1 MRQGRVIAELS
12 QEELDAAQ
20 MVALIT
26 GAAKGDKL
34 NESGDLDD

>member
-26 GAAKGDKL
+26 GAAKGDKQNGL
-34 NESGDLDD
+34 GAHDD